1 MNHTKPCP
9 VYLPEMSK
17 SQKKRAKSRWDS
29 HWEAWRLEHDPLFI
43 TNLTNARKNLE
54 RGIVTKV
61 GFLEARKTLAQ
72 RSLSRGR
79 WGRPHWNQAL
89 AEYWKK
95 EAC

>member
-1 MNHTKPCP
+1 MNHTGPCP

-17 SQKKRAKSRWDS
+17 SQKKRAKVRWDT
-29 HWEAWRLEHDPLFI
+29 HWDAWRLEHDPLFI
-43 TNLTNARKNLE
+43 NSLINARKNLE
-54 RGIVTKV
+54 RGLINNK